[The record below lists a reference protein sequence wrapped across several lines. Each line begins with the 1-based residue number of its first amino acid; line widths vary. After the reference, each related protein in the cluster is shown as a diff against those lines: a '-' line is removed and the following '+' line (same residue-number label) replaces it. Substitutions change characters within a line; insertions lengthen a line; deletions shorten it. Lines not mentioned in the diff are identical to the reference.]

1 MKNGIANTFVFIV
14 DLHDYMNIY
23 ILKVLFQI
31 VYIHDV
37 LYNTCINHKL
47 LNCINPLLN

>member
-23 ILKVLFQI
+23 ILKVEI
-31 VYIHDV
+31 CGKKMDIGVWTE
-37 LYNTCINHKL
+37 LYTFGNDYSKT
-47 LNCINPLLN
+47 